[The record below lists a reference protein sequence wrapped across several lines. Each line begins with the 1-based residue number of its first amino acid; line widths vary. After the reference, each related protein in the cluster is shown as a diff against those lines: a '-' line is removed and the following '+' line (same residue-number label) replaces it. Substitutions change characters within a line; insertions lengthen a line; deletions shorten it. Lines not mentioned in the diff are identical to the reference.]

1 MNDSQINLME
11 KLKIIFAMKD
21 NTEKQIDN
29 YLQRTIFQMSYIR
42 QVYDL
47 LYKNLDIINSDIY
60 QTNNS
65 LYLFKLMIFKKSSD
79 CKKDLLK
86 VLYEHKNKL
95 KYDDF
100 EHLINLEIINKA
112 QELYILIN
120 KVDSKMQEYNYEKY
134 NIFINDNGDLI

>member
-100 EHLINLEIINKA
+100 ENLINLEIINKA